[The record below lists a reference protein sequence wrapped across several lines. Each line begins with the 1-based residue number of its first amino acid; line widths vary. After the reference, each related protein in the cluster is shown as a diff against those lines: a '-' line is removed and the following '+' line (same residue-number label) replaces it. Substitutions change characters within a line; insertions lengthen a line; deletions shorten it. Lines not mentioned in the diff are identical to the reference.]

1 MLMIAHRA
9 GTDRYPEQCM
19 DAVNFSLNNGA
30 DLAEVDA
37 RFTLDKDTPV
47 ICHDENV
54 ARVFGVDSNVSDLTL
69 DEFLALRQVENPEIG
84 TYTFKQLLENT
95 TGRILLHVKIK
106 PEEFAPILRVIHEC
120 KAEERVVL
128 GVQETEC
135 VDCIKKDDPR
145 IQILS
150 FMYNLGYLDA
160 FLDTSCEYIRL
171 WEPWTTQER
180 IDKVHAAG
188 KKVWIMS
195 GTFDTVGYTEWSN
208 LKKWQSMG
216 ADGVL
221 INEILKAK
229 AYMEE

>member
-1 MLMIAHRA
+1 MIAHRA

-106 PEEFAPILRVIHEC
+106 PEEFP
-120 KAEERVVL
+120 
-128 GVQETEC
+128 
-135 VDCIKKDDPR
+135 
-145 IQILS
+145 
-150 FMYNLGYLDA
+150 
-160 FLDTSCEYIRL
+160 
-171 WEPWTTQER
+171 
-180 IDKVHAAG
+180 
-188 KKVWIMS
+188 
-195 GTFDTVGYTEWSN
+195 
-208 LKKWQSMG
+208 
-216 ADGVL
+216 L
-221 INEILKAK
+221 I
-229 AYMEE
+229 